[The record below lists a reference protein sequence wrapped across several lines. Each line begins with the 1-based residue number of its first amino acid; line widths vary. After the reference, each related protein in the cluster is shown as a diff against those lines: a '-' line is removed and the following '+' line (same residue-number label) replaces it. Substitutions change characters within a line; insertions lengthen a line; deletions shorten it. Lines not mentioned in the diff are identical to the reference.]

1 MRKYQICSKLVMDT
15 SDPNITFDENGVC
28 DYWHNFHN
36 NILPNWRPNEDG
48 EKRLGIIMDKIKY
61 EGRNKDFDCIIG
73 ISGGVDS
80 SYMAYIAK
88 EKFGLRPLM
97 FHVDAGWNTQQ
108 AVNNIEKIVDKLDL
122 DLHTEV
128 VNWNEMKDLQ
138 ASFFKANVCHVDTPQ
153 DHVFVAALYNYASK
167 NGFKYI
173 LNGGNYSTESVREPL
188 EWHYHASDLRQLLDI
203 HNKFG
208 TTPLR
213 TLPLADIFK
222 YKLYYRYL
230 KNIRVVKPLDMMN
243 FVKKDAIT
251 LLKDRFG
258 WQEYKNKHY
267 ESRFTRFYEGF
278 WMPNKFGYDIRRAHF
293 SSLILT
299 NQMTRDEALSLLS
312 EKPYDEKMMK
322 EDFDYV
328 AIKLGFSIDEFE
340 GLLKAPNKNYYD
352 YKNNKFLID
361 LGSTAMTLLGLEKK
375 IIR

>member
-1 MRKYQICSKLVMDT
+1 MRKYQICTKLVMDT

-36 NILPNWRPNEDG
+36 NILPNWHPNVDG
-48 EKRLGIIMDKIKY
+48 EKRLEIIMDKIKY
-61 EGRNKDFDCIIG
+61 DGRNKDFDCIIG

-188 EWHYHASDLRQLLDI
+188 EWHYHASDLRQLMDI
-203 HNKFG
+203 HKKFG
-208 TTPLR
+208 TAPLN

-222 YKLYYRYL
+222 YKLYYRYI
-230 KNIRVVKPLDMMN
+230 KNIRVVKPLDLMD
-243 FVKKDAIT
+243 FVKKDAIS

-278 WMPNKFGYDIRRAHF
+278 WMPTKFGYDIRRAHF

-299 NQMTRDEALSLLS
+299 NQMSRDEALSLLS

-340 GLLKAPNKNYYD
+340 GLLKATNKNYYD